1 MDYTGP
7 RALTIKSHELRGAT
21 TVDTIP
27 PNLDVIRSIETD
39 SFGSAEE
46 MSKVRHDQKSSEYS
60 RRQTNSFLE
69 EISLSKSVLSRTPLT
84 PPPDDC
90 TRKRMKTSKK
100 DLPAKGESLSSPCTS
115 KSRRSTNHSRNARI
129 ETNDRRRMLP
139 ENTVSPATNGRVS
152 RIIDT
157 DKLCER
163 AHTAVAKNTD
173 LKQEVVDI
181 REEIQSLHTKVLC
194 HVVDSGCR
202 DPRQLR
208 TFLGAN
214 GGREKLLGS
223 PRSSEESRKV
233 SAPMGGSDT
242 ALRGVNS
249 RDAEI
254 DVASRT
260 IRQTFPLVWN
270 G

>member
-7 RALTIKSHELRGAT
+7 RPPTIKSHELHGAT
-21 TVDTIP
+21 TVDTIS
-27 PNLDVIRSIETD
+27 PNLDVVRSIETD

-69 EISLSKSVLSRTPLT
+69 EMSLSKSVLSRTPLT
-84 PPPDDC
+84 PPPEDC
-90 TRKRMKTSKK
+90 TRKRTKTSEK

-115 KSRRSTNHSRNARI
+115 KSRRSTNHSQNART
-129 ETNDRRRMLP
+129 ETDDVRRVPLEKKVLP
-139 ENTVSPATNGRVS
+139 AAKGRVT
-152 RIIDT
+152 RTIDT
-157 DKLCER
+157 DRLRER
-163 AHTAVAKNTD
+163 AHTAVVKNTN

-194 HVVDSGCR
+194 HVVDIGCR

-208 TFLGAN
+208 TFLGAD
-214 GGREKLLGS
+214 GGREKIPGS
-223 PRSSEESRKV
+223 PRSSEESSKV
-233 SAPMGGSDT
+233 PAPVSGFDT
-242 ALRGVNS
+242 GLRGVNLCN
-249 RDAEI
+249 AET
-254 DVASRT
+254 DVASGT
-260 IRQTFPLVWN
+260 VRQTFPLVWN